1 MLPHLG
7 ALAVWI
13 GRSTLHGIRVQAGIE
28 MYLLDTHATIR
39 DLEAAGFESKQAEA
53 IVSAIGRADE
63 QVATKADVARLDT
76 SIGSIRPEV
85 GSIRSE
91 VATLRW
97 AVGLNAAVTFA
108 IALRVFGLV

>member
-1 MLPHLG
+1 
-7 ALAVWI
+7 
-13 GRSTLHGIRVQAGIE
+13 
-28 MYLLDTHATIR
+28 MYSLDTHATIR

-53 IVSAIGRADE
+53 IVSAIARVDE
-63 QVATKADVARLDT
+63 QVATKADIARLDT
-76 SIGSIRPEV
+76 SIVSVRSEV
-85 GSIRSE
+85 GSLKSE

>member
-1 MLPHLG
+1 
-7 ALAVWI
+7 
-13 GRSTLHGIRVQAGIE
+13 

-76 SIGSIRPEV
+76 SIGSIR
-85 GSIRSE
+85 SE

-108 IALRVFGLV
+108 IALRVFDLV

>member
-1 MLPHLG
+1 
-7 ALAVWI
+7 
-13 GRSTLHGIRVQAGIE
+13 

-53 IVSAIGRADE
+53 IVSAIARVGE
-63 QVATKADVARLDT
+63 QVATKADIARLDT
-76 SIGSIRPEV
+76 SIVSVRSEV
-85 GSIRSE
+85 GSLKSE

>member
-1 MLPHLG
+1 
-7 ALAVWI
+7 
-13 GRSTLHGIRVQAGIE
+13 

-53 IVSAIGRADE
+53 IVSAIARVDE
-63 QVATKADVARLDT
+63 QVATKADIARLDT
-76 SIGSIRPEV
+76 SIVSVRSEV
-85 GSIRSE
+85 GSLKSE

-97 AVGLNAAVTFA
+97 AVGLNAAVNFA

>member
-1 MLPHLG
+1 
-7 ALAVWI
+7 
-13 GRSTLHGIRVQAGIE
+13 

-53 IVSAIGRADE
+53 IVSAIARVDE
-63 QVATKADVARLDT
+63 QVATKADIARLDT
-76 SIGSIRPEV
+76 SIVSVRSGV
-85 GSIRSE
+85 GSLKSE

-97 AVGLNAAVTFA
+97 AVGLNAAVNFA

>member
-1 MLPHLG
+1 
-7 ALAVWI
+7 
-13 GRSTLHGIRVQAGIE
+13 
-28 MYLLDTHATIR
+28 MYSLDTHATIR

-53 IVSAIGRADE
+53 IVSAIARVDE
-63 QVATKADVARLDT
+63 QVATRADIARLDT
-76 SIGSIRPEV
+76 SIVSVRSEV
-85 GSIRSE
+85 GSLKSE